1 MGWGRAEEIERGHQN
16 QNQNQNQNE
25 GEDKKVTKGLG
36 QLRKRMEEL
45 AVAQNESE
53 GGNEEAVEEEEEE
66 EEEEEDDPM
75 DPLTVLRNIGK
86 QLKKE
91 EDALDADEGKKRR
104 ELEERRGDLKRL
116 ERVELLYVSFSIS
129 VSTSSSSSHG

>member
-1 MGWGRAEEIERGHQN
+1 MGWGRAEEIERGHQH
-16 QNQNQNQNE
+16 QNQNE
-25 GEDKKVTKGLG
+25 GEDKKITKGLG

-53 GGNEEAVEEEEEE
+53 GGNEEAVEEEEE

-116 ERVELLYVSFSIS
+116 ERVELLYVRFDCSRI
-129 VSTSSSSSHG
+129 TCLPH